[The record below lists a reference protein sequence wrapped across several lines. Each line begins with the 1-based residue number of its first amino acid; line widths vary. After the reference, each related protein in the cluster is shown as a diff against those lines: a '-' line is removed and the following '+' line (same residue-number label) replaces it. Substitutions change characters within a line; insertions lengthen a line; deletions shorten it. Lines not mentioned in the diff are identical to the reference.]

1 MSDPTRDP
9 LDQAIDRVA
18 ARLVSVDH
26 DPFDSPTG
34 RASRRSD
41 GLAQDRQMVERIVTR
56 LPERSGVGGWLRVL
70 APQAALATVLI
81 VAAWVWTT
89 SDREQGVRE
98 PVAAP
103 SVAQA
108 GPVASEG
115 STVPSPPAGV
125 HAPRSANRLAAR
137 RATPAAAPLPA
148 DHERSLAPV
157 AALVPL
163 EVVSL
168 ASPSLP
174 EEAFVVLAPIVLTEL
189 PLSGESN
196 SPQK

>member
-1 MSDPTRDP
+1 MSDPMRDE

-26 DPFDSPTG
+26 D
-34 RASRRSD
+34 A
-41 GLAQDRQMVERIVTR
+41 AMVERIVTR
-56 LPERSGVGGWLRVL
+56 LPERSRAGGWLRVL
-70 APQAALATVLI
+70 VPQAAVGAALI
-81 VAAWVWTT
+81 VAALVWTT
-89 SDREQGVRE
+89 RDGEQVVGDLAPAPAVARAGTAPDE
-98 PVAAP
+98 VPAMPALPVTASAP
-103 SVAQA
+103 
-108 GPVASEG
+108 
-115 STVPSPPAGV
+115 V
-125 HAPRSANRLAAR
+125 HATRMAAR
-137 RATPAAAPLPA
+137 RATPAAPALPV
-148 DHERSLAPV
+148 DHEFSLAPV
-157 AALVPL
+157 EAPKPL

>member
-1 MSDPTRDP
+1 MTEPARDP

-26 DPFDSPTG
+26 DAT
-34 RASRRSD
+34 
-41 GLAQDRQMVERIVTR
+41 MVDRIVGR

-81 VAAWVWTT
+81 VAGLVWTT
-89 SDREQGVRE
+89 SDREQV
-98 PVAAP
+98 V
-103 SVAQA
+103 SD
-108 GPVASEG
+108 
-115 STVPSPPAGV
+115 
-125 HAPRSANRLAAR
+125 
-137 RATPAAAPLPA
+137 PAAAPPVAGAGAPAREVSTVLVPPTDVEAPVNATRVAARRVTPIEAALPV

-157 AALVPL
+157 EAPIPL

-189 PLSGESN
+189 PLSGESF
-196 SPQK
+196 SPH

>member
-18 ARLVSVDH
+18 ARLVSVD
-26 DPFDSPTG
+26 DD
-34 RASRRSD
+34 RA
-41 GLAQDRQMVERIVTR
+41 MVERIVAR
-56 LPERSGVGGWLRVL
+56 LPERNGLGGWLRVL
-70 APQAALATVLI
+70 LPQAAVATALI
-81 VAAWVWTT
+81 VTALVWTRG
-89 SDREQGVRE
+89 DRERVV
-98 PVAAP
+98 PDPTPPP
-103 SVAQA
+103 SIAQA
-108 GPVASEG
+108 GASASE
-115 STVPSPPAGV
+115 VPVVPA
-125 HAPRSANRLAAR
+125 PSAGASALVNPTRIAAR
-137 RATPAAAPLPA
+137 RVTPAAAALPV

-157 AALVPL
+157 AAPVPL
-163 EVVSL
+163 EVASL

>member
-1 MSDPTRDP
+1 MTDPTRDR

-26 DPFDSPTG
+26 E
-34 RASRRSD
+34 A
-41 GLAQDRQMVERIVTR
+41 AMVEGIVAR

-70 APQAALATVLI
+70 APQAAVAAALI
-81 VAAWVWTT
+81 VAALVWTRG
-89 SDREQGVRE
+89 DRDPVV
-98 PVAAP
+98 PDSVAAP
-103 SVAQA
+103 AVAQVGAAATEVPA
-108 GPVASEG
+108 GAP
-115 STVPSPPAGV
+115 PPAV
-125 HAPRSANRLAAR
+125 RAPGSVPVGATRLAAR
-137 RATPAAAPLPA
+137 RVIPDASEPPV

-157 AALVPL
+157 ESPQPL

-174 EEAFVVLAPIVLTEL
+174 EDAFVVLAPIVLTEL

-196 SPQK
+196 SPQR

>member
-1 MSDPTRDP
+1 MNDPTRDP

-26 DPFDSPTG
+26 D
-34 RASRRSD
+34 RAM
-41 GLAQDRQMVERIVTR
+41 AERIVAR
-56 LPERSGVGGWLRVL
+56 LPERSSAGGWLRVL
-70 APQAALATVLI
+70 APQAVLATVLI
-81 VAAWVWTT
+81 VAAWLWTT
-89 SDREQGVRE
+89 NDRDQVVRD
-98 PVAAP
+98 PVPAP

-108 GPVASEG
+108 GTAASEAA
-115 STVPSPPAGV
+115 VVPAPSPAVSVPVNAT
-125 HAPRSANRLAAR
+125 RMAAR
-137 RATPAAAPLPA
+137 RVTPAALELPV

-157 AALVPL
+157 EAPIPL

-168 ASPSLP
+168 TSPLLP
-174 EEAFVVLAPIVLTEL
+174 EEAVVVLAPIVLTEL

>member
-1 MSDPTRDP
+1 MSDPARDP

-26 DPFDSPTG
+26 DEAMAD
-34 RASRRSD
+34 
-41 GLAQDRQMVERIVTR
+41 RIVAR
-56 LPERSGVGGWLRVL
+56 LPERSGLGGWWRVL
-70 APQAALATVLI
+70 LPQAAVAAALI
-81 VAAWVWTT
+81 VAALVWTT
-89 SDREQGVRE
+89 RNRERVVPN
-98 PVAAP
+98 PV
-103 SVAQA
+103 
-108 GPVASEG
+108 
-115 STVPSPPAGV
+115 TVPSRAEAGV
-125 HAPRSANRLAAR
+125 AAR
-137 RATPAAAPLPA
+137 DVPAVPATAADVDAPIQAAAVVVRRVTPAAAPLPA

-157 AALVPL
+157 GEPKPL

-174 EEAFVVLAPIVLTEL
+174 EEALVVLAPLVLTEL

>member
-26 DPFDSPTG
+26 DD
-34 RASRRSD
+34 A
-41 GLAQDRQMVERIVTR
+41 MVQRLVAR

-70 APQAALATVLI
+70 VPQAAVATALVI
-81 VAAWVWTT
+81 AALVWTT
-89 SDREQGVRE
+89 SNREQVVRD

-103 SVAQA
+103 SVAA
-108 GPVASEG
+108 
-115 STVPSPPAGV
+115 AGV
-125 HAPRSANRLAAR
+125 AAR
-137 RATPAAAPLPA
+137 DVPAVPAPIVGAAAPAEATRVAARGVTETAMAEPA

-157 AALVPL
+157 AALVAL

-189 PLSGESN
+189 PLSGESI
-196 SPQK
+196 SPR

>member
-26 DPFDSPTG
+26 DEPFDSPIG
-34 RASRRSD
+34 RASRRPA
-41 GLAQDRQMVERIVTR
+41 GLAQDRAMVERIVTR
-56 LPERSGVGGWLRVL
+56 LPERSGLGGWLRVL
-70 APQAALATVLI
+70 VPQAAVATVLI
-81 VAAWVWTT
+81 VAALVWTT
-89 SDREQGVRE
+89 SDREQVMRDPAAAPPAAEAGSAASEVPPVRAPMPGVDTPVQATGVARRVTATAIAEPPDHERSLE

-103 SVAQA
+103 
-108 GPVASEG
+108 
-115 STVPSPPAGV
+115 
-125 HAPRSANRLAAR
+125 
-137 RATPAAAPLPA
+137 
-148 DHERSLAPV
+148 
-157 AALVPL
+157 VPL

-189 PLSGESN
+189 ALSGESI
-196 SPQK
+196 SPR